1 MLPVVGRQKTIHR
14 RAFSFASWCHNEQ
27 LPRSPVGVGF
37 MRNEGVLT
45 WEDIEKVGVGA
56 VVVSIVGTGWAYV
69 RSVGNKVDKST
80 YEQQIKEMRAEYG
93 KQLEEMRKEFTKE
106 LETLSRR
113 HSAWESRSE
122 RFATREMVDA
132 LNGRLDK
139 IETRIDQNF
148 EKLNTRL
155 DKLIEARQ

>member
-1 MLPVVGRQKTIHR
+1 
-14 RAFSFASWCHNEQ
+14 
-27 LPRSPVGVGF
+27 
-37 MRNEGVLT
+37 MRNEDVLT

-93 KQLEEMRKEFTKE
+93 KQLDEMRKEFTKE
-106 LETLSRR
+106 LETLSHR